1 MQPQRTGAREEGVR
15 HASYGHQ
22 GIEMSRGGVPM
33 IKALWTQDEGK
44 CSISSISSLSL
55 FGEKTFF
62 LESENL
68 AGGTGVIAVLAR
80 QPSLGRGEEPPNS
93 EEPHR

>member
-1 MQPQRTGAREEGVR
+1 MR
-15 HASYGHQ
+15 HANYGHQ
-22 GIEMSRGGVPM
+22 DTEMSMGEVPM

-55 FGEKTFF
+55 FGNKFF

-68 AGGTGVIAVLAR
+68 AGATGVVAVLAR